1 MRGGLPDHTDRLA
14 HALSASHRVTVLT
27 SRGVATERPFAVKA
41 EVLNWHD
48 REALLDR
55 VRAASGSGPVL
66 WQYVPHMYGRGG
78 VNFAV
83 PGAMA
88 QLAREGRRQVV
99 LAHEIRAPF
108 SLWPHRSF
116 YALAHRLM
124 WRRVRAA
131 AQAVGISTSAWL
143 ERERGRQSDWVNGAR
158 VGRSP
163 TWFLAPSPSNIPV
176 VRVQSGHRQAW
187 REEQGL
193 GAESRCVGFFGS
205 VGSGKQFE
213 WVLAGWREAR
223 RRVPSTGLVVL
234 GGRPEPRLTE
244 EERGWFR
251 ALGFL
256 PGEDVSRALQAL
268 DLLVLPFEDGVSE
281 RRSSFMVGLAHGLT
295 VVTTLGE
302 GTGKDLAGED
312 FYWGVPLNGGAT
324 AYATAVREAVT
335 EDGRRR
341 AMGER
346 AARRYAERYDW
357 GCLVTEMQQ
366 HWSAPG
372 LG

>member
-27 SRGVATERPFAVKA
+27 SPGVETDRPFAVKA
-41 EVLNWHD
+41 EVSNWHD
-48 REALLDR
+48 RKALLER
-55 VRAASGSGPVL
+55 VRAASGCGPVL

-88 QLAREGRRQVV
+88 QLAREGRPQVV

-108 SLWPHRSF
+108 SLWPHRTF
-116 YALAHRLM
+116 YAMAHRLM
-124 WRRVRAA
+124 WRRVRSV
-131 AQAVGISTSAWL
+131 AQAIGISTSAWL
-143 ERERGRQSDWVNGAR
+143 ERERGRRPDVRGGAR
-158 VGRSP
+158 VGARP

-187 REEQGL
+187 REGQGL
-193 GAESRCVGFFGS
+193 GVESRCLGFFGS

-223 RRVPSTGLVVL
+223 RRVSCTGLVVL

-244 EERGWFR
+244 EERRWFR
-251 ALGFL
+251 PLGFL
-256 PGEDVSRALQAL
+256 PGEEVSRALQAL

-281 RRSSFMVGLAHGLT
+281 RRSSFMVGLTHGLA
-295 VVTTLGE
+295 VVTTVGE
-302 GTGKDLAGED
+302 GTGKELAGED
-312 FYWGVPLNGGAT
+312 FYWGVALNAGAT
-324 AYATAVREAVT
+324 GYATAVREAVT
-335 EDGRRR
+335 EDGRRQE
-341 AMGER
+341 MGGR
-346 AARRYAERYDW
+346 AARRYAARYDW
-357 GCLVTEMQQ
+357 PCLAKALLP
-366 HWSAPG
+366 HLSASG
-372 LG
+372 RG